1 MKINKNIISL
11 PISLLIITFIFTFTV
26 GCSKIPFLNFA
37 PDTINNPNLLLGNP
51 SAANANDPNNYLMIK
66 PQFVLS
72 YNRDKG
78 IPNWVSWQINKSW
91 LGPAERSNDFRPDDT
106 LPKEW
111 HRVTPSSYVK
121 TGYDKGHM
129 TPSADRSKTAEDNSA
144 TFLMTNIIP
153 QAPDNNRGYWEN
165 LESYSRN
172 LANKGQEL
180 YVIAGSYGEKEKI
193 GKGKVV
199 VPDRIYKIIVAI
211 QPGSG
216 IKGINKSTRVIAIDT
231 PNQQNKKTPVQW
243 TDFLT
248 TVDALEKRTGYDFLS
263 NVDSAIQEV
272 IESKVDKK

>member
-11 PISLLIITFIFTFTV
+11 PISLLIIIFIFSFTV

-37 PDTINNPNLLLGNP
+37 PDTTNNPNLLLGNP
-51 SAANANDPNNYLMIK
+51 SGANANDPNNYLMIK

-91 LGPAERSNDFRPDDT
+91 LGSAERSNDFRPDDT
-106 LPKEW
+106 LPKDW
-111 HRVTPSSYVK
+111 YRVTPSSYVK

-172 LANKGQEL
+172 LANQGQEL

-216 IKGINKSTRVIAIDT
+216 IKGINQSTRVIAIDT

-263 NVDSAIQEV
+263 NVDSAIQKV
-272 IESKVDKK
+272 IESKTGKK

>member
-1 MKINKNIISL
+1 MKINQNIISF
-11 PISLLIITFIFTFTV
+11 PISLLIIIFILTFSV
-26 GCSKIPFLNFA
+26 GCSKIPFLNFG
-37 PDTINNPNLLLGNP
+37 PDTTNNPNLLLGNP
-51 SAANANDPNNYLMIK
+51 SGANVNNPNNYLMIK
-66 PQFVLS
+66 PQFVIS

-91 LGPAERSNDFRPDDT
+91 LGAAERSNDFRPDDT
-106 LPKEW
+106 LPKDW
-111 HRVTPSSYVK
+111 YRVTPSSYIK

-172 LANKGQEL
+172 LANQGQEL

-216 IKGINKSTRVIAIDT
+216 IKGINKSTRIIAIDT